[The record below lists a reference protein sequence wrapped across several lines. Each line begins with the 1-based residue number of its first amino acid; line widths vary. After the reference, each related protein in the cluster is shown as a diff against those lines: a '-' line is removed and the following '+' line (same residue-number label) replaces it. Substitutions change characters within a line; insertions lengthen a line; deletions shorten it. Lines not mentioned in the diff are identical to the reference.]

1 MFKTMFDKLKQL
13 NEFRQKAQQMQNDLA
28 KEIIE
33 VSYKGVV
40 IRVSAN
46 LELIEFTTTDATDN
60 DIKDAVNRAIKE
72 AQKIAS
78 QKMRGQMGDL
88 GLNIPGL

>member
-1 MFKTMFDKLKQL
+1 MFDKIKQL
-13 NEFRQKAQQMQNDLA
+13 NEFRQKAQQMQNDLS
-28 KEIIE
+28 KEVIE

-40 IRVSAN
+40 IRISAN
-46 LELIEFTTTDATDN
+46 LELIEFSTTKASDN